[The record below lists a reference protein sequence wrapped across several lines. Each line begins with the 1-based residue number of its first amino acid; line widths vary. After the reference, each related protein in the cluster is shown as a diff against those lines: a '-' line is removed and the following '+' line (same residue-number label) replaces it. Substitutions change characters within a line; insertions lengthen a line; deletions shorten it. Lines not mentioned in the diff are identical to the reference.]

1 MAISAVTSKPVEH
14 PEIPYDKVRY
24 DLSITTRIGPDGEL
38 QAGANLTLRAARVLP
53 PAAGKTT
60 ERWQDDNTRRAKT
73 HVINDLFS
81 YAATVP
87 EVAAAIGALNAA
99 VAAVNAHERLV

>member
-24 DLSITTRIGPDGEL
+24 DLNITTRIGPDGEL

-60 ERWQDDNTRRAKT
+60 ERWQDDNTRRPKMT
-73 HVINDLFS
+73 IINDLFS
-81 YAATVP
+81 YAKTVP
-87 EVAAAIGALNAA
+87 EVAEAIAAINAA
-99 VAAVNAHERLV
+99 VAAVNARDRLV